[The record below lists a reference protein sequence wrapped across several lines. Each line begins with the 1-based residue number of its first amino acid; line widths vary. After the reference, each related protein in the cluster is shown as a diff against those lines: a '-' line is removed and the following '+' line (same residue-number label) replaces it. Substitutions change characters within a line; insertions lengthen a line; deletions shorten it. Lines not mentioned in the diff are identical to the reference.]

1 MVSRDLYTK
10 IVTPKWLFNL
20 APTKH
25 IAEVKLGCEELE
37 KYMEEMIQD
46 RRTAEKK
53 EERYDLFS
61 SLLDAS
67 DSESDGEVR
76 LTDNELLGKY
86 HAFEN
91 LAYALNSRTIGN
103 IFIFLLAG
111 KFVRVPVYP

>member
-1 MVSRDLYTK
+1 MRVVSRDLYTK

-37 KYMEEMIQD
+37 KYMAEMIED
-46 RRTAEKK
+46 RRAAEKK

-67 DSESDGEVR
+67 DAESDGAVK
-76 LTDNELLGKY
+76 LTDNELLGEY
-86 HAFEN
+86 HDFVRLVHQLN
-91 LAYALNSRTIGN
+91 LHSIGN

-111 KFVRVPVYP
+111 KSA